1 MARRRSVL
9 ITGGSK
15 GIGKGLAA
23 GFFKSGYDVAIC
35 GRSVDDG
42 QNTINE
48 LQGAGPG
55 KLIFLKGNVAERNS
69 INKVIDA
76 IQQRFMGLDVV
87 CANAGI
93 FPSAYIRD
101 STNMALDEILATN
114 VKGTI
119 YTVQAALPLLRQSTA
134 GRIVITS
141 SITGPITG
149 FPGWSYYG
157 ASKAAQLG
165 FMRTAALECA
175 ADGITVNAVLP
186 GNILTEG
193 LEGMGKEYLAA
204 MAASIPLGRLGDV
217 KDIANAALFLAGE
230 ASGYITG
237 QTIIVDGGQT
247 LPESAQALGG

>member
-93 FPSAYIRD
+93 FPSA
-101 STNMALDEILATN
+101 
-114 VKGTI
+114 
-119 YTVQAALPLLRQSTA
+119 
-134 GRIVITS
+134 
-141 SITGPITG
+141 
-149 FPGWSYYG
+149 
-157 ASKAAQLG
+157 
-165 FMRTAALECA
+165 
-175 ADGITVNAVLP
+175 
-186 GNILTEG
+186 
-193 LEGMGKEYLAA
+193 
-204 MAASIPLGRLGDV
+204 
-217 KDIANAALFLAGE
+217 
-230 ASGYITG
+230 
-237 QTIIVDGGQT
+237 
-247 LPESAQALGG
+247 